1 MNFLFL
7 CLLVLFLILGFVIGA
22 FNITPQVTVNLI
34 YREFLDIPLGT
45 VMIGSMIAGMAM
57 AALLGLFEVLRLRVQ
72 CRQLRR
78 QIKSLKEGQPRSWQP
93 EPAET
98 PPISISRD
106 EETQEGSIPSEYRD

>member
-45 VMIGSMIAGMAM
+45 VMIGSMIAG
-57 AALLGLFEVLRLRVQ
+57 
-72 CRQLRR
+72 
-78 QIKSLKEGQPRSWQP
+78 
-93 EPAET
+93 
-98 PPISISRD
+98 
-106 EETQEGSIPSEYRD
+106 